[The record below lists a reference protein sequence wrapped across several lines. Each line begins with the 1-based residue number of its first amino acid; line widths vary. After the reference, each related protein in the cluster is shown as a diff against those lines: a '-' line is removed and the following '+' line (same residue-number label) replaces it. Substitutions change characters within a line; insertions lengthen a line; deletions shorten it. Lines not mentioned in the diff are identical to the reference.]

1 VFDVVTGKVAVIGGM
16 VMDML
21 SAEEA
26 RELVGQP
33 NGGPYG
39 VNLEALF

>member
-1 VFDVVTGKVAVIGGM
+1 MSSPAKVAAIGGM

-26 RELVGQP
+26 GELVGQF
-33 NGGPYG
+33 NG
-39 VNLEALF
+39 VHMVWT